1 MHYQSPLAQ
10 KAPFLYG
17 QEKRRYLMVM
27 PIVSKK
33 RAKAICSAL
42 FLVGLGIVGFTG
54 NWWPGIMLAIGIP
67 LALRQYLLRKPY
79 DVFVTLLIF
88 VGVFVT
94 AQFNNSWNII
104 MPVMFTVGGIYVFF
118 RDYIESKLSPEPETE
133 ENINEEIEE
142 EQHPR

>member
-1 MHYQSPLAQ
+1 
-10 KAPFLYG
+10 
-17 QEKRRYLMVM
+17 MVM
-27 PIVSKK
+27 PIVSKQ

-42 FLVGLGIVGFTG
+42 FLVGLGIVGFTA
-54 NWWPGIMLAIGIP
+54 NWWPGVMLAIGIP